1 MITDRGEQVMNFSTD
16 SLQSLL
22 CTARRYMAEAKG
34 DNEGKMFSG
43 YKIGRSG
50 DKRVIELSANAGDIV
65 EYVDGWIGVFGVT
78 TRSRSRSLSLLPD
91 QIDRLP
97 RGGGSDDH
105 QYLQPEARVH
115 SPRPGVVLQGGCGP
129 REALRSDPGAQEE
142 GRQSGIGSRC
152 YNRVTSLLEGA

>member
-78 TRSRSRSLSLLPD
+78 TR
-91 QIDRLP
+91 LP

-115 SPRPGVVLQGGCGP
+115 SPRPGVVLQGGCEP

-142 GRQSGIGSRC
+142 GRQSGIGSRG

>member
-1 MITDRGEQVMNFSTD
+1 
-16 SLQSLL
+16 
-22 CTARRYMAEAKG
+22 MAEAKG

-97 RGGGSDDH
+97 RGGGSDDRRD
-105 QYLQPEARVH
+105 LGE
-115 SPRPGVVLQGGCGP
+115 
-129 REALRSDPGAQEE
+129 
-142 GRQSGIGSRC
+142 I
-152 YNRVTSLLEGA
+152 